1 MSLKEYKYGDDG
13 NSGVETAAASWDM
26 QISGK

>member
-13 NSGVETAAASWDM
+13 KSGVDTAAASWNM
-26 QISGK
+26 QICGK